1 MSPLTP
7 EDITR
12 ALERAAEG
20 HGSAASELLPV
31 VYEELRRLARS
42 HMRRAAPEHTLQATA
57 LVHEAYLKLVRS
69 APDGWQGRAHF
80 FAVAATAMRQVLA
93 NHARE
98 AQAAKRGGS
107 ERLRV
112 TLSGE
117 IADERAGRDF
127 DALSLHEALAKLA
140 ELDPQQ
146 YRVVELRTFTG
157 LSVEEVAEVL
167 SISTATVKR
176 EWRAARAWLAA
187 ELGEPGGDGAES
199 TAPRTEA

>member
-1 MSPLTP
+1 MSSPTP
-7 EDITR
+7 DEITHV
-12 ALERAAEG
+12 LERAARG
-20 HGSAASELLPV
+20 HSSAAAELLPL
-31 VYEELRRLARS
+31 VYDELRRLAQS
-42 HMRRAAPEHTLQATA
+42 HMRRASPEHTLQATA

-93 NHARE
+93 NHARD
-98 AQAAKRGGS
+98 AKAAKRGGE

-117 IADERAGRDF
+117 LADERAARDF
-127 DALSLHEALAKLA
+127 DALSLHETLARLA
-140 ELDPQQ
+140 ELDPVQ
-146 YRVVELRTFTG
+146 YRVVELRTFAG

-167 SISTATVKR
+167 AISTATVKR

-187 ELGEPGGDGAES
+187 ELAERDDDADAAS
-199 TAPRTEA
+199 ARTAH